1 MLTAI
6 KRQTLPPGEQKV
18 KVKRLRFLVFDLAA
32 RLIRHSRYLF
42 ARVKKSALE
51 QTYTLGAHLLS
62 PAEPPP
68 GRCAAWIAVP
78 RILHAARFTP
88 VALAPAG
95 EVFLVS
101 AY

>member
-42 ARVKKSALE
+42 ARLKKSAME
-51 QTYTLGAHLLS
+51 QTYTLGA
-62 PAEPPP
+62 
-68 GRCAAWIAVP
+68 R
-78 RILHAARFTP
+78 T
-88 VALAPAG
+88 
-95 EVFLVS
+95 
-101 AY
+101 